1 MLHAPTALLALCLA
15 LAACAADAPTVQLP
29 ARALA
34 TAGTEVAAD
43 TARRGM
49 QAALP
54 PAEGGAALAAPRRV
68 VRADTDSVAVP
79 RLAVLPDGFAHLRDV
94 APEIAV
100 EMRYLTAFNFV
111 GAPIDGYRAETCILT
126 ERAALALAR
135 VADDLAAQNLGLKV
149 YDCYRPQAAVDHFV
163 RWARSGDQT
172 MKRGFYPTE
181 ATTTLFRRG
190 YIATRSGHTRGS
202 TVDLTLVAR
211 PAAASVVR
219 RYPTPADGP
228 LPRCDR
234 DASGTAGGTSDA
246 RFDDGDLDMGTA
258 YDCLSPRAATAARG
272 IPAAARRN
280 RETLRAAM
288 ARRGFVNYSK
298 EWWHYTLR
306 DEPFP
311 RTYHTFAVE

>member
-1 MLHAPTALLALCLA
+1 MSPFLLVRWSALAVHLT
-15 LAACAADAPTVQLP
+15 LAACVADAPAGRMP
-29 ARALA
+29 ARAA
-34 TAGTEVAAD
+34 AVTEAAAD

-49 QAALP
+49 QAARP
-54 PAEGGAALAAPRRV
+54 PLEGGAARDEPRLV
-68 VRADTDSVAVP
+68 ARADTDSVAVP

-94 APEIAV
+94 APGIAV

-111 GAPIDGYRAETCILT
+111 GEPVDGYRAETCILT
-126 ERAALALAR
+126 TRAAAALAR
-135 VADDLAAQNLGLKV
+135 VDADLAARGLGLKV
-149 YDCYRPQAAVDHFV
+149 YDCYRPQSAVDHFV
-163 RWARSGDQT
+163 RWARSGDET

-181 ATTTLFRRG
+181 PTATLFRRG

-202 TVDLTLVAR
+202 TVDLTLVTR

-219 RYPTPADGP
+219 RYPSPAQGP
-228 LPRCDR
+228 LPRCDQDR
-234 DASGTAGGTSDA
+234 PD

-272 IPAAARRN
+272 VPVEARRN